1 MTGEPGDTYT
11 KKHMEPTPTPTPAPV
26 KQPRKK
32 AVSKPKAPR
41 VIDPEIAKLR
51 AQHVAAVAALRKSRA
66 SAKML
71 AKLTAKIA
79 KLTRE
84 DQERLREAIG
94 APAAPE

>member
-1 MTGEPGDTYT
+1 
-11 KKHMEPTPTPTPAPV
+11 MEPTPTPAPV

-32 AVSKPKAPR
+32 PASKPKAPR
-41 VIDPEIAKLR
+41 VIDPEIARLRELHKESVAKLR
-51 AQHVAAVAALRKSRA
+51 KDRA